1 MMNKRILIAA
11 LLGVFASQAPAQG
24 DPLMDLLQQTR
35 NARAAEQ
42 AENKRREAEFR
53 ANRDQQATL
62 LRQAKAEKD
71 ATEKRSEQLIADFEK
86 NEKDLSELETSL
98 NQKIGQ
104 LGEMFGVVRQVAGDL
119 RGIVGG
125 SYVSSQPDTE
135 GREDFLEELGRSK
148 ELPSIEK
155 LERLWFELQREMT
168 EGGRVV
174 AYSAPVINPDGTE
187 TARDVVRVG
196 TFAAVS
202 DGKFLIYP
210 PDTDKLTEL
219 KRQPQGRYLGM
230 ASDLEGASEGPVRM
244 AIDPTRGALLSVIV
258 QAPGIGE
265 RINQGSWIGYII
277 IGVGAIGLLLAVWR
291 GLALM
296 SIGGAMKRQRGDK
309 ARDDNPLGRVMLAG
323 EQVRNADLETVE
335 SKLDEAIIKET
346 PALERWLPLL
356 KIIAAV
362 APLLG
367 LLGTVTGMIV
377 TFQAITLFGTGDPKL
392 MAGGISQALVTTVL
406 GLVVAI
412 PMVFLHSVLAA
423 RSKALI
429 QILEEESAGLVA
441 ERSES
446 AGAA

>member
-1 MMNKRILIAA
+1 MMKKQILIAA
-11 LLGVFASQAPAQG
+11 LLGAFASQAPAQS

-53 ANRDQQATL
+53 ANRDQQASL
-62 LRQAKAEKD
+62 LRKAKAEKA

-125 SYVSSQPDTE
+125 SYVSSQPNTE
-135 GREDFLEELGRSK
+135 DRAEFLEELGRSK

-174 AYSAPVINPDGTE
+174 RYTAPVINPDGTE
-187 TARDVVRVG
+187 TQREVVRVG
-196 TFAAVS
+196 TFAAAS

-219 KRQPQGRYLGM
+219 KRQPQGRYLSM
-230 ASDLEGASEGPVRM
+230 VEDLEDAGEGPVRM

-277 IGVGAIGLLLAVWR
+277 LGVGAIGLLLAIWR
-291 GLALM
+291 GLALL
-296 SIGGAMKRQRGDK
+296 SIGSAMTRQRGAQ

-323 EQVRNADLETVE
+323 QQARNADLETVE

-346 PALERWLPLL
+346 PAIERWLPLL

>member
-1 MMNKRILIAA
+1 MRTTKTIILAA
-11 LLGVFASQAPAQG
+11 VCSLFVAPAIAQTA
-24 DPLMDLLQQTR
+24 DPLMDLLKQTK

-42 AENKRREAEFR
+42 AENAKREARFKS
-53 ANRDQQATL
+53 NRDQQATL
-62 LRQAKAEKD
+62 LREAEAEKV
-71 ATEKRSEQLIADFEK
+71 ATEQRSEELVKSFEE
-86 NEKDLSELETSL
+86 NEKQLSELETTL

-119 RGIVGG
+119 RGIVGD
-125 SYVSSQPDTE
+125 SYTSTQPSTA
-135 GREDFLEELGRSK
+135 GREAFLEDLGRSK

-155 LERLWFELQREMT
+155 LEGLWYELQREMT

-174 AYSAPVINPDGTE
+174 RYTAPVINPDGTE
-187 TARDVVRVG
+187 SEREVVRAG
-196 TFAAVS
+196 TFVTVS

-219 KRQPQGRYLGM
+219 KRQPQGRYQSM
-230 ASDLEGASEGPVRM
+230 AGDLEEAQSGPVKM

-258 QAPGIGE
+258 QAPSLAE
-265 RINQGSWIGYII
+265 RISQGAEIGYLII
-277 IGVGAIGLLLAVWR
+277 ALGILGLLLAIERFVT
-291 GLALM
+291 LF
-296 SIGGAMKRQRGDK
+296 SVGAKMNGQRGQ
-309 ARDDNPLGRVMLAG
+309 APRDDNPLGRVLLAAEKSKG
-323 EQVRNADLETVE
+323 ADLETIE

-346 PALERWLPLL
+346 PQLEKRLSII
-356 KIIAAV
+356 KILAAV
-362 APLLG
+362 APLMG

-429 QILEEESAGLVA
+429 QVLEEESAGLVA
-441 ERSES
+441 QRTE
-446 AGAA
+446 AA

>member
-1 MMNKRILIAA
+1 MKRHIFSVLLAGLIATPA
-11 LLGVFASQAPAQG
+11 LAQT
-24 DPLMDLLQQTR
+24 DPLMQLLRDTQ
-35 NARAAEQ
+35 NARSQEQQENAER
-42 AENKRREAEFR
+42 ERRFQQ
-53 ANRDQQATL
+53 NRDQQAAM

-71 ATEKRSEQLIADFEK
+71 AAEKRSEQLIADFEV
-86 NEKDLSELETSL
+86 NEKQLSELETSL

-125 SYVSSQPDTE
+125 SYVSSQPDTA
-135 GREDFLEELGRSK
+135 GRDTFLDELGRSK
-148 ELPSIEK
+148 ELPSIES

-174 AYSAPVINPDGTE
+174 RYAAPVIAPDGTE
-187 TARDVVRVG
+187 SEREVVRVG
-196 TFAAVS
+196 TFTAVA

-230 ASDLEGASEGPVRM
+230 ARDLESADSGPVRM
-244 AIDPTRGALLSVIV
+244 ALDPTRGALLSVIV
-258 QAPGIGE
+258 QAPSIAE
-265 RINQGSWIGYII
+265 RIAQGAEIGYLII
-277 IGVGAIGLLLAVWR
+277 ALGIFGLLLAAERFFTLFTVGR
-291 GLALM
+291 KMEA
-296 SIGGAMKRQRGDK
+296 QRGQS
-309 ARDDNPLGRVMLAG
+309 ARDDNPLGRVLMAYEANPG
-323 EQVRNADLETVE
+323 ADLETVE

-346 PALERWLPLL
+346 PQLEKRLSII
-356 KIIAAV
+356 KILAAV
-362 APLLG
+362 APLMG

-406 GLVVAI
+406 GLCVAI
-412 PMVFLHSVLAA
+412 PMVFLHSILAA
-423 RSKALI
+423 RSKSLV

-441 ERSES
+441 QRSEK
-446 AGAA
+446 AGTA